1 MVRWWKVIQRWLV
14 EAPTLVGWSVVI
26 SSGQPHQSFDADYDI
41 GSTDI
46 TNINSQIDNDTD
58 TKVEEM
64 ELYGKG
70 SKRWSCVKQSH
81 NFFVEKM

>member
-1 MVRWWKVIQRWLV
+1 MIQRWLV

-46 TNINSQIDNDTD
+46 TNINKIVTLF
-58 TKVEEM
+58 KVEEM
-64 ELYGKG
+64 ELNGKG
-70 SKRWSCVKQSH
+70 SKR
-81 NFFVEKM
+81 